1 MKVEKVI
8 EKSPKPVA
16 CEKTGQSKGC
26 KIKIIAESILQTI
39 ALSSLQATY
48 DEIINFQDRAL
59 TENQNIHPE
68 PNEFISKRDEEM
80 ILDKPYKKCGL

>member
-16 CEKTGQSKGC
+16 GEKKEKSKSC
-26 KIKIIAESILQTI
+26 KINIIAESILQTI
-39 ALSSLQATY
+39 ALSSLQATLN
-48 DEIINFQDRAL
+48 EIINFQDRVL

-68 PNEFISKRDEEM
+68 PNEFISKGDEEM
-80 ILDKPYKKCGL
+80 ILDEPYKKCGL